1 MKKKLLNIFIRSA
14 IIISVLG
21 LSYLIFAYREKM
33 LELAGYGYLGIFL
46 ISILTNA
53 TLFLPTPGL
62 ALVFTLGGAL
72 NFWLVGLSAGLGST
86 IGELSGYL
94 AGFSGQPV
102 VGSTELYHKVKPY
115 LEKYGPIII
124 FFLAALPNPFLD
136 AAGIAAGI
144 MKIPI
149 KEFFLWTFLGKLVK
163 MVVVAYLGDRS
174 FIWITPYL

>member
-1 MKKKLLNIFIRSA
+1 MKNKFLNTLLRVLV
-14 IIISVLG
+14 VLG
-21 LSYLIFAYREKM
+21 VLWVSYLIFAYRGIM

-102 VGSTELYHKVKPY
+102 IGQTDFYHKIKPY
-115 LEKYGPIII
+115 LEKYGPVII

-144 MKIPI
+144 MKIPVR
-149 KEFFLWTFLGKLVK
+149 EFLLWTFLGKLIK

-174 FIWITPYL
+174 FDWITPYL

>member
-1 MKKKLLNIFIRSA
+1 MNNKILNTLLRVA
-14 IIISVLG
+14 IVLG
-21 LSYLIFAYREKM
+21 VLWISYLIFVYRDIM
-33 LELAGYGYLGIFL
+33 LDLAGYGYLGIFL
-46 ISILTNA
+46 ISVLTNA

-94 AGFSGQPV
+94 AGYSGQPV
-102 VGSTELYHKVKPY
+102 IGKTDLYHKIKPY
-115 LEKYGPIII
+115 LEKYGPVII

-144 MKIPI
+144 MKIPVR
-149 KEFFLWTFLGKLVK
+149 EFLLWTFLGKLIK
-163 MVVVAYLGDRS
+163 MVVVAYLGYRS
-174 FIWITPYL
+174 FDWITPYL